1 MADTTV
7 ASVIQV
13 LPPYKGAPSSNRS
26 GGAAQTDVQTAAPH
40 VEQARL
46 IGSESSIASVTRQT
60 NVAKTHGVALYQTVQ
75 ETLSPQDV
83 STGEQPDDVGYRPV
97 NLFA

>member
-1 MADTTV
+1 MADTSI

-13 LPPYKGAPSSNRS
+13 LPPVKSTAAPNRT
-26 GGAAQTDVQTAAPH
+26 GTAGQNDVETAAPH

-60 NVAKTHGVALYQTVQ
+60 DIAKNHGVELYQTVQ
-75 ETLSPQDV
+75 EAVTPQEV
-83 STGEQPDDVGYRPV
+83 SGGQSGGTEYRQV
-97 NLFA
+97 DLIA